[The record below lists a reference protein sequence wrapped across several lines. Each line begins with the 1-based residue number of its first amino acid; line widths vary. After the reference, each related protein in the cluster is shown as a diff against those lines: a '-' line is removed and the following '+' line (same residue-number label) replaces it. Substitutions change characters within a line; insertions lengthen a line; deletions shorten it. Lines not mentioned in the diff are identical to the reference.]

1 MVGPGVFFVG
11 QMGFRGEIIFSTFQ
25 AVAKAGFG
33 RDQGRKIK
41 AYEVKK
47 ERYP

>member
-1 MVGPGVFFVG
+1 MFFVG

-25 AVAKAGFG
+25 AVAKVGCG
-33 RDQGRKIK
+33 RDQGRKIR

-47 ERYP
+47 ERCP